1 MTGARPLRLLVAGA
15 SRGIGAG
22 VAAHRAARGDTILAV
37 SRGRPAVGRW
47 IPADLATP
55 DGIAAVA
62 AAVGP
67 DPLDALLHLGGTW
80 EAGAFTDAYS
90 FAASPD
96 AETRHVLAVNL
107 IAPIE
112 LAKALTPALRA
123 APNPRIVLMGAASGR
138 DGRATAE
145 VANTASKFGLRGA
158 AQALRP
164 ALAGTGIGVTVINPG
179 NVATDEVVDD
189 IAAGRF
195 GPQVPIPLS
204 DVAAVVDLVLSLSPA
219 ADLCEVDLFQ
229 KPGTAV
235 RAP

>member
-1 MTGARPLRLLVAGA
+1 MLSVASAPPLRLLVAGA
-15 SRGIGAG
+15 SRGIGAA

-37 SRGRPAVGRW
+37 SRGRPPVGQW
-47 IPADLATP
+47 VPADLAKP
-55 DGIAAVA
+55 EGIAAVA

-67 DPLDALLHLGGTW
+67 DPLDALLFMGGTW
-80 EAGAFTDAYS
+80 EAGAFTDAFD

-112 LAKALTPALRA
+112 LTKALTAALRM
-123 APNPRIVLMGAASGR
+123 APNPRIVLMGSESGR

-195 GPQVPIPLS
+195 GPQVPIPLA
-204 DVAAVVDLVLSLSPA
+204 DLAAVVDLILSLSPA
-219 ADLCEVDLFQ
+219 ADLAEVDLRQ
-229 KPGTAV
+229 KP
-235 RAP
+235 